1 MRTVNAKLAERVTAL
16 ERRLRKVQA
25 QLKEV
30 RQAPQ
35 RPWWEQ
41 LAGRFKNDPL
51 FDEVVKAGQAYRQSL
66 TPRTR

>member
-66 TPRTR
+66 TPRAR

>member
-30 RQAPQ
+30 RRA
-35 RPWWEQ
+35 RSW
-41 LAGRFKNDPL
+41 G
-51 FDEVVKAGQAYRQSL
+51 GQQEYC
-66 TPRTR
+66 